1 VINRLV
7 KLVTLGLVAWRVARH
22 PAVATPTRGIFS
34 RFSKRR
40 DAGRWHHVEPP
51 EE

>member
-1 VINRLV
+1 MINRLV

-22 PAVATPTRGIFS
+22 PAVATPTRG
-34 RFSKRR
+34 FSKRR